1 MKTYILT
8 ATFFFF
14 SFVAKSA
21 IKLTLTEAVN
31 KKLVSVNMRG
41 AEQDSTFKGEY
52 SSHYGPCMA
61 LEVVSLSADDLN
73 LALDYGY
80 KLEPA
85 DTTVQ
90 TMMVTQSLLV
100 NLAPKQKKNY
110 RIYAM
115 CTEASQ
121 SGPNPKMAFKLGHRT
136 YGHLLEMVELL
147 HRKKYQGNA
156 AQDAVWCLT
165 DNHDIS
171 SIYSMD
177 TAMMFDLRKQVAKA
191 KGMLMSKV
199 YEMEKPSGSGRS
211 APTFRTTT
219 TYSGSFTYNVS
230 RSCKILIALFDEE
243 NHMKKVYVNNENQRE
258 GKYTYNYQISSDD
271 TQNQKHYLR
280 VFRDGKMEDEISIL
294 PR

>member
-1 MKTYILT
+1 
-8 ATFFFF
+8 
-14 SFVAKSA
+14 
-21 IKLTLTEAVN
+21 
-31 KKLVSVNMRG
+31 
-41 AEQDSTFKGEY
+41 
-52 SSHYGPCMA
+52 MA

-85 DTTVQ
+85 DTAVQ

-110 RIYAM
+110 RLYAM

-136 YGHLLEMVELL
+136 YGHLLEMAELL
-147 HRKKYQGNA
+147 HRKKYQGNT

-177 TAMMFDLRKQVAKA
+177 TAMMFDLRRQVAKA
-191 KGMLMSKV
+191 KGLLMSKV
-199 YEMEKPSGSGRS
+199 YEMEKPGSSGTS

>member
-1 MKTYILT
+1 MKSHLL
-8 ATFFFF
+8 ATTLVLF
-14 SFVAKSA
+14 SYASKA
-21 IKLTLTEAVN
+21 ATKLTLAEAIN

-41 AEQDSTFKGEY
+41 AEPDSTFKGEY
-52 SSHYGPCMA
+52 SSHYGPCLA
-61 LEVVSLSADDLN
+61 LEVVSLSPDDLN

-85 DTTVQ
+85 DTSFQ
-90 TMMVTQSLLV
+90 TMMVTQSLFV

-121 SGPNPKMAFKLGHRT
+121 AGPNPKMAFKLGHRT
-136 YGHLLEMVELL
+136 YGHLLEMAELL

-177 TAMMFDLRKQVAKA
+177 TAMMFDLRRQVAKA

-199 YEMEKPSGSGRS
+199 YEIEKSENSGRS

-230 RSCKILIALFDEE
+230 RSCKILIALFDEQDK
-243 NHMKKVYVNNENQRE
+243 MKKVYVNNENQRE

>member
-147 HRKKYQGNA
+147 HRKKYQGNT

-177 TAMMFDLRKQVAKA
+177 TAMMFDLRRQVAKA

-199 YEMEKPSGSGRS
+199 YEMEKPRSSGTS
-211 APTFRTTT
+211 APTFRITT

-243 NHMKKVYVNNENQRE
+243 NHMKKVYINNENQRE

-271 TQNQKHYLR
+271 TQYQKHYLR

>member
-1 MKTYILT
+1 MKAYLICLSTVFYG
-8 ATFFFF
+8 FN
-14 SFVAKSA
+14 VSA
-21 IKLTLTEAVN
+21 ASTLNFNEAV
-31 KKLVSVNMRG
+31 KKKWIEVKIHG
-41 AEQDSTFKGEY
+41 AEADTTFKGEY
-52 SSHYGPCMA
+52 SSHYGPCVA
-61 LEVVSLSADDLN
+61 LEVVSLSAENLQ
-73 LALDYGY
+73 LALEYGY
-80 KLEPA
+80 KLEPS
-85 DTTVQ
+85 DSTYQ

-110 RIYAM
+110 RLYAM

-121 SGPNPKMAFKLGHRT
+121 AGPNPKMAFKLGHRT
-136 YGHLLEMVELL
+136 YGHLLEMAELL

-171 SIYSMD
+171 SIYSTD
-177 TAMMFDLRKQVAKA
+177 TAMMYDLRRQVAKA
-191 KGMLMSKV
+191 KGFALSKI
-199 YEMEKPSGSGRS
+199 YETEKVGSNAQS

-219 TYSGSFTYNVS
+219 TYSGSFTYNVG
-230 RSCKILIALFDEE
+230 RSCKILIALFDEQDK
-243 NHMKKVYVNNENQRE
+243 MKKVYVNNENQRE

-271 TQNQKHYLR
+271 TQNKKHYLR

>member
-8 ATFFFF
+8 ATLFFF
-14 SFVAKSA
+14 SLVAKSA

-41 AEQDSTFKGEY
+41 AEPDSTFKGEY

-80 KLEPA
+80 KLEPT

-110 RIYAM
+110 RLYAM

-136 YGHLLEMVELL
+136 YGHLLEMAELL
-147 HRKKYQGNA
+147 HRKKYQGNT

-177 TAMMFDLRKQVAKA
+177 TAMMFDLRRQVAKA

-199 YEMEKPSGSGRS
+199 YEMEKPRSSGTS
-211 APTFRTTT
+211 APTFRITT

>member
-85 DTTVQ
+85 DTAVQ

-147 HRKKYQGNA
+147 HRKKYQGNT

-177 TAMMFDLRKQVAKA
+177 TAMMFDLRRQVAKA

-199 YEMEKPSGSGRS
+199 YEMEKPRSSGTS
-211 APTFRTTT
+211 APTFRITT

-243 NHMKKVYVNNENQRE
+243 NHMKKVYINNENQRE